1 MKDDKLEKEFE
12 EYFKGINTPDDITEG
27 AKKYVKPKNKFSP
40 WFLKL
45 APVAASLV
53 IVCAVTITFAVRGA
67 DRPTAPAYTFYTDA
81 ELQKTENADLISLVP
96 FLKNFELADNA
107 IIKGYEISYNASGL
121 ALIKADVSV
130 QNGLHRDDTEIYVEF
145 TEPNLIYDG
154 LAEYYDGAAEN
165 YRGAVYYLTRGIA
178 DNGEPEYK
186 LQTNFNGVKYYFCV
200 TSTEENAHIKYLEMV
215 TK

>member
-1 MKDDKLEKEFE
+1 MKDQRLEKKFE

-27 AKKYVKPKNKFSP
+27 AKKYVKPKKKFLP

-45 APVAASLV
+45 APVAASLA

-81 ELQKTENADLISLVP
+81 ELQKTENTDLFSLVP
-96 FLKNFELADNA
+96 FLKNFEFADNA

-121 ALIKADVSV
+121 ALVKADVSV

-145 TEPNLIYDG
+145 TEPNLIYYG
-154 LAEYYDGAAEN
+154 LAEYYDGAAES
-165 YRGAVYYLTRGIA
+165 YRGAEYYLTRGIA